1 MNVFVFEHLCGGITP
16 AHATTMPDGWLRQG
30 AAMLQAA
37 ANDFAALGADV
48 STMLHGRAP
57 VVSDGWQ
64 VTGVDNKTDI
74 PACFDELAAKADATL
89 VIAPESNDALG
100 AWLDRIEASGGVSL
114 GCTAKA
120 ARLCGDKLALAK
132 HLGVV
137 NIATPATQSFDHD
150 ARDFDFPVVV
160 KPRDGAGCEQT
171 FLCRGE
177 EDLSGLERG
186 EQWIVQ
192 PFIAGLDVSASLI
205 VHGAQVRVLLCGEQR
220 VSGDAAMQYR
230 GGRLPLEG
238 DLAQRAATLAED
250 AVRWVPGLR
259 GFVGVDMVLGE
270 TADDDRVIEI
280 NPRLTLSYVA
290 LRQACSDNL
299 VAAML
304 DPDAVIAWQSG
315 RFELDADGN
324 VRRELAV

>member
-1 MNVFVFEHLCGGITP
+1 
-16 AHATTMPDGWLRQG
+16 
-30 AAMLQAA
+30 
-37 ANDFAALGADV
+37 
-48 STMLHGRAP
+48 MLHNRAP
-57 VVSDGWQ
+57 AASDDWH
-64 VTGVDNKTDI
+64 VTAVDDRTDI
-74 PACFDELAAKADATL
+74 PARFDELAAKADATL
-89 VIAPESNDALG
+89 VIAPETNDALG
-100 AWLDRIEASGGVSL
+100 MWLDRIDAIGGVSL
-114 GCTAKA
+114 GSTATA

-137 NIATPATQSFDHD
+137 NIATPATQLFTGD
-150 ARDFDFPVVV
+150 ASDFDFPVVI

-177 EDLSGLERG
+177 EDMAGLERG
-186 EQWIVQ
+186 DRWIVQ

-205 VHGAQVRVLLCGEQR
+205 VHGAQVRGLLCGEQR

-230 GGRLPLEG
+230 GGRLPLKG
-238 DLAQRAATLAED
+238 DLARRAATLAED

-270 TADDDRVIEI
+270 TAEDDRVIEI

-290 LRQACSDNL
+290 LRQACTDNL

-304 DPDAVIAWQSG
+304 DPDAAVAWQDG